1 MAGAT
6 KAEPRWALVTGA
18 SSGLGSEFAR
28 QLAGKGY
35 DVVLV
40 ARRRDR
46 LEKLA
51 AELLPRGRDAVV
63 LAQDLAG
70 AGAVTSLVQE
80 LGARGIAPE
89 LLVNNA
95 GVGMYG
101 LALDHSPARV
111 EALLRVNVLALTELA
126 LALGRRMAERGSGG
140 IINVSSTAS
149 LQPDPWL
156 AVYGA
161 SKAYVTSFSMALAEE
176 LGPRGVRV
184 LTLCPGL
191 TDTEFNQT
199 AGVHAAHDA
208 RWMYMSAAE
217 CVAIALRAAERKRRF
232 VIAGW
237 MNRIAAFAAR
247 HAPLTWV
254 TRANGWLM
262 APKRGFTSPP
272 ARRDHSSDDT

>member
-1 MAGAT
+1 MAQAT
-6 KAEPRWALVTGA
+6 KAEARWALVTGA
-18 SSGLGSEFAR
+18 SSGLGAEFAR
-28 QLAGKGY
+28 QLAGRGY

-51 AELLPRGRDAVV
+51 GELMAHGRGTIV
-63 LAQDLAG
+63 LGQDLAS
-70 AGAVTSLVQE
+70 AGAVTSLLQE
-80 LGARGIAPE
+80 LDARGIAPE

-101 LALDHSPARV
+101 WALDHSAARV

-126 LALGRRMAERGSGG
+126 LALGLRMAERGSGD

-176 LGPRGVRV
+176 VGRRGVRV

-191 TDTEFNQT
+191 TDTEFNQA
-199 AGVHAAHDA
+199 AGVRAAHDA

-217 CVAIALRAAERKRRF
+217 CVAVALRALDRKRRF
-232 VIAGW
+232 AIAGW

-254 TRANGWLM
+254 TRVNGWLM
-262 APKRGFTSPP
+262 APGRRP
-272 ARRDHSSDDT
+272 ALPEGEGPSA

>member
-18 SSGLGSEFAR
+18 SSGLGAEFAR

-40 ARRRDR
+40 ARRRER
-46 LEKLA
+46 VEALA
-51 AELLPRGRDAVV
+51 AELISRGRSAVV
-63 LAQDLAG
+63 LAQDLAS
-70 AGAVTSLVQE
+70 ADAVKLLLRE
-80 LGARGIAPE
+80 LDARNIAPE

-95 GVGMYG
+95 GTGLYG
-101 LALDHSPARV
+101 LALDHSPARA

-126 LALGRRMAERGSGG
+126 LALGRRMADRGSGD

-176 LGPRGVRV
+176 VGRRGVRV

-191 TDTEFNQT
+191 TDTEFNQA
-199 AGVHAAHDA
+199 AGVRAAHDA
-208 RWMYMSAAE
+208 RWMDMSAAK
-217 CVAIALRAAERKRRF
+217 CVALAL
-232 VIAGW
+232 
-237 MNRIAAFAAR
+237 
-247 HAPLTWV
+247 
-254 TRANGWLM
+254 
-262 APKRGFTSPP
+262 
-272 ARRDHSSDDT
+272 

>member
-1 MAGAT
+1 MEGAT
-6 KAEPRWALVTGA
+6 KAQPRWAVVTGA
-18 SSGLGSEFAR
+18 SSGLGAEFAR

-51 AELLPRGRDAVV
+51 GELMSGGSGRGAIVV
-63 LAQDLAG
+63 AKDLASD
-70 AGAVTSLVQE
+70 GAVKSLLQE
-80 LGARGIAPE
+80 LDARNISPE

-101 LALDHSPARV
+101 LALDHSPGGV
-111 EALLRVNVLALTELA
+111 EALLRLNVLALTELA
-126 LALGRRMAERGSGG
+126 LTLGRRMAERGSGD

-176 LGPRGVRV
+176 VGRRGVRV

-191 TDTEFNQT
+191 TDTEFNQA
-199 AGVHAAHDA
+199 AGVRAAHDA
-208 RWMYMSAAE
+208 RWMYMSAAQ
-217 CVAIALRAAERKRRF
+217 CVAIALRSLDRRRGF

-254 TRANGWLM
+254 TRVNGWLM
-262 APKRGFTSPP
+262 APG
-272 ARRDHSSDDT
+272 RRVPEPGGEDPSA

>member
-18 SSGLGSEFAR
+18 SSGLGTEFAR

-35 DVVLV
+35 DIVLV
-40 ARRRDR
+40 ARRRER
-46 LEKLA
+46 LEALA
-51 AELLPRGRDAVV
+51 GELISSGRSAVV

-70 AGAVTSLVQE
+70 AGAVESLLRE
-80 LGARGIAPE
+80 LDARNIAPE

-95 GVGMYG
+95 GVGIYG

-111 EALLRVNVLALTELA
+111 EALLRINVLALTELA
-126 LALGRRMAERGSGG
+126 LALGRRMADRGSGD

-176 LGPRGVRV
+176 IGRRGVRV

-191 TDTEFNQT
+191 TDTEFNQV
-199 AGVHAAHDA
+199 AGVQAAYDA

-217 CVAIALRAAERKRRF
+217 CVAVALRALARRRRF

-237 MNRIAAFAAR
+237 MNRIAAFVAR
-247 HAPLTWV
+247 RAPMTWV
-254 TRANGWLM
+254 TRVNGWLM
-262 APKRGFTSPP
+262 APGRRPAHLGGEGPSP
-272 ARRDHSSDDT
+272 